1 MVYRHRWFAAGV
13 LATSIGLTGN
23 AAAQLPAAPVQT
35 APLSIALPT
44 AGSAL
49 PVPIPALPALPPAP
63 AVTAPAL
70 TVAPLAAPSVSAPS
84 VSTPSLSPSAGSVPS
99 VSTPAVSTP
108 SANGGA
114 APGSAPSGA
123 GGSSGAGGTSGA
135 TGTESA
141 SPAAGSGAGARRGS
155 SVGLSRSPAAKTRR
169 RDRALRHAV
178 LRFQGCLPR
187 VPRAERRVLTLR
199 AGVGVARAHSRSEVA
214 RITHLRRAR
223 VVTLE
228 RRGLRR
234 LHALDRAGAC
244 QDARQATPSG
254 APAST
259 AVTPPPGSAAAGPG
273 ALPVGQHAGD
283 SNTGGAQGHR
293 TPTAELSVGRPPSN
307 LGSGGSD
314 LTIVLAS
321 LAVFAF
327 VLAVTREVKRA
338 A

>member
-1 MVYRHRWFAAGV
+1 
-13 LATSIGLTGN
+13 
-23 AAAQLPAAPVQT
+23 
-35 APLSIALPT
+35 
-44 AGSAL
+44 
-49 PVPIPALPALPPAP
+49 
-63 AVTAPAL
+63 
-70 TVAPLAAPSVSAPS
+70 
-84 VSTPSLSPSAGSVPS
+84 
-99 VSTPAVSTP
+99 
-108 SANGGA
+108 
-114 APGSAPSGA
+114 
-123 GGSSGAGGTSGA
+123 
-135 TGTESA
+135 
-141 SPAAGSGAGARRGS
+141 
-155 SVGLSRSPAAKTRR
+155 
-169 RDRALRHAV
+169 
-178 LRFQGCLPR
+178 

-283 SNTGGAQGHR
+283 SNTGAAQGHR